1 MRIPSKI
8 LTVKKRLNQFLF
20 PSQFL
25 PNPANNRQ
33 LEKLR
38 DIHKG
43 KRAFILGNGPS
54 LTVEDMNLLK
64 DEITFASNRIFLAYE
79 QTDWRPTYYTLAD
92 EIVAQN
98 NLNRIR
104 SGELG
109 GRILFNSSI
118 FKYAKG
124 IGGVT
129 FCNPPAEAGEANW
142 DPVLGI
148 RAGNSVI
155 NLGLK
160 LAFFMGIREVYV
172 IGCDHSFQDKSI
184 RTGEK
189 IAGNEVIISQGE
201 QNHFHP
207 DYRKAGETWTVPQVD
222 LIAQDFEVA
231 QERYLKAGGSIYNAS
246 RKTALK
252 AWPLV
257 NLDDVLS

>member
-1 MRIPSKI
+1 MMFMF
-8 LTVKKRLNQFLF
+8 LKRKCLRLKRVVF
-20 PSQFL
+20 PQDFL
-25 PNPANNRQ
+25 PNKANDRA

-43 KRAFILGNGPS
+43 QRAFILGNGPS
-54 LTVEDMNLLK
+54 LTVDDMNLLK

-79 QTDWRPTYYTLAD
+79 KTDWRPTYYTLAD
-92 EIVAQN
+92 EVVAQN
-98 NLNRIR
+98 NMDRIR
-104 SGELG
+104 EGELG
-109 GRILFNSSI
+109 GQALFNSSI

-124 IGGVT
+124 ISGVT
-129 FCNPPAEAGEANW
+129 FCNPPTEAGESQW

-160 LAFFMGIREVYV
+160 IAFFMGIREVYV

-222 LIAQDFEVA
+222 LIAEDFAVA
-231 QERYLKAGGSIYNAS
+231 AERYQQAGGAIYNAS
-246 RKTALK
+246 RKTELK
-252 AWPLV
+252 TWPVV
-257 NLDDVLS
+257 NLDDII